1 MKINEKL
8 SLIDKKINP
17 VDECNEEIDEGIAS
31 LPLKNLEELEAF
43 EKMLKKDE
51 NLKKLVSFQ

>member
-1 MKINEKL
+1 M
-8 SLIDKKINP
+8 IDKKINS
-17 VDECNEEIDEGIAS
+17 VDECIEEIDEDIAS
-31 LPLKNLEELEAF
+31 LPLKNLEDVEEF